1 MATKKRQILNRE
13 NVTCAQCL
21 YALPDDAARMHNV
34 AIEQFLCYGM
44 PPTAQMVPV
53 QVAGGGGNWVAM
65 AARPPVKGDDMAC
78 SLFELKETV
87 PKLAS

>member
-1 MATKKRQILNRE
+1 MAINKPILETLTCGECAYAVIDE
-13 NVTCAQCL
+13 N
-21 YALPDDAARMHNV
+21 ARLHNV
-34 AIEQFLCYGM
+34 AEKQYLCHGS